1 MSASDP
7 ELNFRFIY
15 ASLHALLA
23 TTVLGSTAIVG
34 VCLRMPLQWLEAISW
49 LWAHWILWGA
59 GIRVRIT
66 GLEHLPAHP
75 VVMIGNHQGLLDILA
90 LIQNLPHPPVFVAKK
105 ELFSIPIFGPALH
118 FLGHIPIDRKDSA
131 KAIQS
136 IQMGTAQLKKNNQQI
151 VFFPEGT
158 RTRDGS
164 LGEFKKGAFVFALES
179 HLPLVPFVIRG
190 SYEALP
196 PGKKIVRSGW
206 IDVEFLSPVDTR
218 DYPVAD
224 KERLRAEIH
233 NRIREK
239 LGQSA

>member
-1 MSASDP
+1 MVSASGP
-7 ELNFRFIY
+7 HINPRFLY
-15 ASLHALLA
+15 ASLHALMA
-23 TTVLGSTAIVG
+23 TGLLGSTAILG
-34 VCLRMPLQWLEAISW
+34 ACLRVPLTWLETISW
-49 LWAHWILWGA
+49 LWAHWILSGA
-59 GIRVRIT
+59 GIRVKVI
-66 GLEHLPAHP
+66 GLEHLPKEP

-90 LIQNLPHPPVFVAKK
+90 LIQNLPRPPVFVAKK
-105 ELFSIPIFGPALH
+105 ELFSLPIFGPALH
-118 FLGHIPIDRKDSA
+118 FLGHIPIDRKDSV

-136 IQMGTAQLKKNNQQI
+136 IQNGTVKLKQNQQQI

-206 IDVEFLSPVDTR
+206 IEVEFLKPVDTHS
-218 DYPVAD
+218 YTPAD
-224 KERLRAEIH
+224 KDRLRADIKALIGA
-233 NRIREK
+233 RLK
-239 LGQSA
+239 D